1 MNRRY
6 WVMRTDRTQA
16 EYISAELRDGRMRQ
30 GWGYREDLNL
40 AELSGLVRS
49 GETLSSEQRDAW
61 GNRRLL
67 PSEPNSIREGDIV
80 LLPNLPEDGRWL
92 VAEVADDE
100 YRYEIPPEFG
110 DYGHVRNVQLL
121 NPDSPIN
128 PYDEAVSARLRGTMK
143 VPRRLWNID
152 HHSADVR
159 TLLEALE
166 EGRPVD
172 RAQGGE
178 ERLESAKDALKARLW
193 EQLVRRFRGEEFEGP
208 CGRLLDL
215 LYEEVEYTA
224 GSGENGADFICS
236 YSDGLGVPHNVAVQV
251 KMWTDELGNDLT
263 AALEQLKRA
272 YLYYP
277 EITSAVVVTTL
288 EDIGE
293 RSTLG
298 SESLSKEL
306 GIPIRIVSRDDL
318 LDLFLRHLPEMTEA
332 LDDPSTSQEGP
343 APLS

>member
-1 MNRRY
+1 MNKRY
-6 WVMRTDRTQA
+6 WVMRTDRTQM
-16 EYISAELRDGRMRQ
+16 EYISAELRAGRMRQ
-30 GWGYREDLNL
+30 GWGNREDLDL

-49 GETLSSEQRDAW
+49 GQSLSSEQRAAW

-110 DYGHVRNVQLL
+110 DYGHVRNVRLL
-121 NPDSPIN
+121 NPDSPVN
-128 PYDEAVSARLRGTMK
+128 PYDKAVSALLRGTMR

-152 HHSADVR
+152 HHKADVQ
-159 TLLEALE
+159 TLLEALK
-166 EGRPVD
+166 EGRSVD
-172 RAQGGE
+172 RAQSGE
-178 ERLESAKDALKARLW
+178 ERLESVKDALKAHLW
-193 EQLVRRFRGEEFEGP
+193 KQLEQRFRGEEFEGP

-215 LYEEVEYTA
+215 LYEEVEHTA
-224 GSGENGADFICS
+224 GTGENGADFICS

-251 KMWTDELGNDLT
+251 KMWTNERGNDLT
-263 AALEQLKRA
+263 EALEQLKRA

-277 EITSAVVVTTL
+277 EITSAVVITTL
-288 EDIGE
+288 EDTGG
-293 RSTLG
+293 RSTRG

-306 GIPIRIVSRDDL
+306 GIPIRIVLRDDL
-318 LDLFLRHLPEMTEA
+318 LNLFLRHLPEMTAA
-332 LDDPSTSQEGP
+332 LDDSSTP
-343 APLS
+343 

>member
-6 WVMRTDRTQA
+6 WDMRTDRTQT
-16 EYISAELRDGRMRQ
+16 EYISTELRAGRMRQ
-30 GWGYREDLNL
+30 GWGYRQDLDL
-40 AELSGLVRS
+40 TELSRSVRS
-49 GETLSSEQRDAW
+49 GQSLSSEQRAAW

-80 LLPNLPEDGRWL
+80 LLPNMPEYGRWF
-92 VAEVADDE
+92 VAQDVDDE
-100 YRYEIPPEFG
+100 YSYEIPPEFG
-110 DYGHVRNVQLL
+110 DYGHMRNVQLL
-121 NPDSPIN
+121 NPDSPVN
-128 PYDEAVSARLRGTMK
+128 PYDEAVSARLRGTMR

-152 HHSADVR
+152 RHEADVR

-166 EGRPVD
+166 EGRSVD
-172 RAQGGE
+172 RAQSGE
-178 ERLESAKDALKARLW
+178 ERLESAKDALKAHLW
-193 EQLVRRFRGEEFEGP
+193 EQLERRFRGEEFERP

-277 EITSAVVVTTL
+277 EITSGVVITTL
-288 EDIGE
+288 EGIGG
-293 RSTLG
+293 RSTLE

-318 LDLFLRHLPEMTEA
+318 LDLFLRHLPDMTAA
-332 LDDPSTSQEGP
+332 LDHSSTAQE
-343 APLS
+343 

>member
-1 MNRRY
+1 
-6 WVMRTDRTQA
+6 MRTARTQT
-16 EYISAELRDGRMRQ
+16 EYISTELRAGRMRQ
-30 GWGYREDLNL
+30 GWGNREDLDL
-40 AELSGLVRS
+40 AELSRSVRS
-49 GETLSSEQRDAW
+49 GQSLSSEQRAAW

-80 LLPNLPEDGRWL
+80 LLPNVPKYGRWF
-92 VAEVADDE
+92 VAEVTDDE

-110 DYGHVRNVQLL
+110 DYGHVRNVRLL
-121 NPDSPIN
+121 NPDSPVN
-128 PYDEAVSARLRGTMK
+128 PYDEAVSALLRGTMR
-143 VPRRLWNID
+143 VRRRLWNID
-152 HHSADVR
+152 RHEADVR

-166 EGRPVD
+166 EGRSVD
-172 RAQGGE
+172 RAKSGE
-178 ERLESAKDALKARLW
+178 ERLESAKDALKAHLW
-193 EQLVRRFRGEEFEGP
+193 EQLERRFRGEEFEGP

-277 EITSAVVVTTL
+277 EITSGVVITTL
-288 EDIGE
+288 EGIGG
-293 RSTLG
+293 RSTLE

-318 LDLFLRHLPEMTEA
+318 LDLFLRHLPEMTA
-332 LDDPSTSQEGP
+332 SLDDSTTAQE
-343 APLS
+343 